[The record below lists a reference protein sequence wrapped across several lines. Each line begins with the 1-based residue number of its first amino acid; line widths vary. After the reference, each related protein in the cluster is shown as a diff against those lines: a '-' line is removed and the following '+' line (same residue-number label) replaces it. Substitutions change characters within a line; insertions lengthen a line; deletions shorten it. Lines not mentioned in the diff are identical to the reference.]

1 MITIKG
7 NLVLK
12 EDYSVDEDLI
22 VEGNI
27 TCEGGLWDIDALNI
41 KANNID
47 VWDIDALNIDAL
59 NIKANNIDVWDID
72 ALNIN
77 ANNIDALNI
86 NANNIYAN
94 NIDALN
100 INYYAVCFSYYSI
113 KCNSIKGRR
122 NNSKHFCLDKE
133 IEITKKVCETCGK
146 EL

>member
-27 TCEGGLWDIDALNI
+27 TCEGGLWD
-41 KANNID
+41 
-47 VWDIDALNIDAL
+47 
-59 NIKANNIDVWDID
+59 
-72 ALNIN
+72 
-77 ANNIDALNI
+77 IDALNI